1 MLKRNLKIF
10 LIASLLL
17 ALIMPTYLSFV
28 SSSSGSIKINT
39 TDASTPG
46 QQVQAGGN
54 VNLYFGGITWDGP
67 QFYLFLSPD
76 GSTELK
82 SGSVYSPTFSVYDTA
97 DHAITTNYTGDSG
110 VWIVGSNWVNGSIP
124 STAALGNYYIKAV
137 DQIGSSVAVT
147 DTYITVNP
155 INYNATLII
164 SPPSGPGGIPI
175 TFTGS
180 NYPVGSNVV
189 ISYLDPV
196 FGTWNYLTTAI
207 ANASGKI
214 SADSTA
220 PDLLKSLGTADYPE
234 TYTAIS
240 YRSTVGTQVLSNAN
254 YNEYQR
260 GLKTVGTVTAHG
272 LYGNGTNL
280 VSQVKVKVGD
290 TIELSGKW
298 FNPGPI
304 YVRWDGVTVV
314 GTVSSSEW
322 LNANIICTSATNA
335 TGYFSTSVTIPA
347 ANAGEHYLA
356 VEDSQ
361 TRVIVKIFIS
371 TASLQLSPA
380 LGPGGA
386 TVQFSGSSYPASSAV
401 DVYYLDPAFSTWNY
415 WTTAS
420 SDASGQIS
428 FSTEIPDLR
437 QYSYSG
443 DSNYSS
449 TLSFRTQV
457 NGVAYSYADYREYAR
472 GLQQVG
478 TKVAYSLFGNGTD
491 LSSNVSVKPGD
502 SLFIS
507 GKWFHPGIVYV
518 KFDGVNVVGT
528 VTGQEWQNAQ
538 VLGSTTASQ
547 TGSFQTY
554 VTIPTASGGVHYLA
568 IEDIGSKLI
577 TRINVISS
585 YISPTP
591 TVSPTSNP
599 TSNPTPL
606 PTPNP
611 SLPTPILSLSC
622 KSTPS
627 ALGSKVEISGNLL
640 VDGSPIADSPILISY
655 SVTGGNTW
663 QSLTL
668 VRTLSDGAFAAIWQ
682 PDVTGNYL
690 IKATS
695 EATSTMNGVSKT
707 INLALTPD
715 AAHNVFTLTS
725 NSTITQFTFKPDDKE
740 LSFIA
745 SGPSDTKGYVNIYI
759 PKTIINDISTLKA
772 YLDGVQISFNS
783 EDQADSWLISFTY
796 SHSTHTITMTL
807 AEPAAISST
816 NTNSIPEIVY
826 YLIPGVAI
834 IIVLAA
840 VFTLK
845 RKT

>member
-1 MLKRNLKIF
+1 M
-10 LIASLLL
+10 
-17 ALIMPTYLSFV
+17 
-28 SSSSGSIKINT
+28 
-39 TDASTPG
+39 
-46 QQVQAGGN
+46 
-54 VNLYFGGITWDGP
+54 
-67 QFYLFLSPD
+67 
-76 GSTELK
+76 
-82 SGSVYSPTFSVYDTA
+82 
-97 DHAITTNYTGDSG
+97 
-110 VWIVGSNWVNGSIP
+110 
-124 STAALGNYYIKAV
+124 
-137 DQIGSSVAVT
+137 
-147 DTYITVNP
+147 
-155 INYNATLII
+155 
-164 SPPSGPGGIPI
+164 
-175 TFTGS
+175 
-180 NYPVGSNVV
+180 
-189 ISYLDPV
+189 
-196 FGTWNYLTTAI
+196 
-207 ANASGKI
+207 
-214 SADSTA
+214 
-220 PDLLKSLGTADYPE
+220 
-234 TYTAIS
+234 
-240 YRSTVGTQVLSNAN
+240 SNAN

-260 GLKTVGTVTAHG
+260 GLKTVGNMTANG

-290 TIELSGKW
+290 AIGLSGKW

-304 YVRWDGVTVV
+304 YVRWDGVSVV

-322 LNANIICTSATNA
+322 LNANIIGTSATNA
-335 TGYFSTSVTIPA
+335 TGYFSTSVTIPS

-386 TVQFSGSSYPASSAV
+386 TVQFSGSSYPASATV
-401 DVYYLDPAFSTWNY
+401 DVYYLDPTFSTWNY
-415 WTTAS
+415 WTSTS

-457 NGVAYSYADYREYAR
+457 NSVAYSYADYREYAR

-478 TKVAYSLFGNGTD
+478 SKVAYSLFGNGTD

-538 VLGSTTASQ
+538 VIGSTTAGQ
-547 TGSFQTY
+547 TGSFQAY

-568 IEDIGSKLI
+568 IEDSGSKLI

-591 TVSPTSNP
+591 APTSPPTSNP
-599 TSNPTPL
+599 TSNPTPI

-611 SLPTPILSLSC
+611 SLPTPTLSLSC

-627 ALGSKVEISGNLL
+627 AIGSKVEISGSLL
-640 VDGSPIADSPILISY
+640 VNGNPIADSPVLISY
-655 SVTGGNTW
+655 SITGGNTW
-663 QSLTL
+663 ESLTL
-668 VRTLSDGAFAAIWQ
+668 VKTLSDGAYAAVWQ

-690 IKATS
+690 VKATL

-715 AAHNVFTLTS
+715 AADNVFTLTS
-725 NSTITQFTFKPDDKE
+725 NSTITQFTFNPDDQE

-745 SGPSDTKGYVNIYI
+745 SGPSETKGYVNIYI
-759 PKTIINDISTLKA
+759 PKTILNDISSLKA
-772 YLDGVQISFNS
+772 YLDGNPINFNS
-783 EDQADSWLISFTY
+783 EAQADSWLISFTY

-807 AEPAAISST
+807 AEPAAIYST

-826 YLIPGVAI
+826 YLIPVAAI
-834 IIVLAA
+834 VIVLAA

-845 RKT
+845 RKSKPVAKL